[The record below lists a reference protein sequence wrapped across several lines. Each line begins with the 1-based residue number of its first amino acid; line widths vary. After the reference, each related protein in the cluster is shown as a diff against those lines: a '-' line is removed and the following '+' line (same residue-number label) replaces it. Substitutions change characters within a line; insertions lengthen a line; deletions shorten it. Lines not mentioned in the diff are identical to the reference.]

1 MTQVAIVYHSG
12 YGHTAKV
19 AEFVQ
24 QGVDAVEGVQS
35 HLISVNDVNDATGHW
50 RGSRPYRIIGGC
62 GDAGTRCRG
71 G

>member
-24 QGVDAVEGVQS
+24 KGVDAVEGVQS
-35 HLISVNDVNDATGHW
+35 HLISVNDVNDATW
-50 RGSRPYRIIGGC
+50 
-62 GDAGTRCRG
+62 DV
-71 G
+71 